1 MQKIREHWPGD
12 PPPRLSHPQ
21 EELLHGSSLVCGQ
34 RVGQPNVS
42 YYQPIGEAL
51 SANGLTLLT
60 Q

>member
-1 MQKIREHWPGD
+1 MDNGMARVVSGSQAAV
-12 PPPRLSHPQ
+12 
-21 EELLHGSSLVCGQ
+21 GSSVSEQ